1 MDTSANHID
10 SGKSEL
16 PFIAAI
22 VVSMSVWLALIWA
35 APIVV
40 LATTV
45 LMVLLGTIQ
54 SIVAPWLVGL
64 WLPEQQAQ
72 YPV

>member
-1 MDTSANHID
+1 MDTSAKHID

-64 WLPEQQAQ
+64 WLLD
-72 YPV
+72 